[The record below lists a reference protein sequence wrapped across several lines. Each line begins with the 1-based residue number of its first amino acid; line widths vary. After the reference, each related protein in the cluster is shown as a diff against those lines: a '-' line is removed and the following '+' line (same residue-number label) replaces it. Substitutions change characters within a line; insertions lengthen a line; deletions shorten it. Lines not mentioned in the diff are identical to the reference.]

1 MTAAQSSALYI
12 LLAGKQCGDS
22 RAAALET
29 YKSKLLLDDIM
40 KAVQVRFVSAEIA
53 AFNAR
58 DEHLEKQLRLTDPTL
73 QAAEIIKD
81 VRDRLKKAHASG
93 PSYDDD
99 PLAGLVNVTWAQD
112 EEVVHERLAKFLA
125 AVREKIR
132 NAQRKG
138 VSYYDLERQ
147 IMAAKIGFD

>member
-1 MTAAQSSALYI
+1 
-12 LLAGKQCGDS
+12 
-22 RAAALET
+22 
-29 YKSKLLLDDIM
+29 M
-40 KAVQVRFVSAEIA
+40 KAVPVKFVSAEIA

-58 DEHLEKQLRLTDPTL
+58 DEHLEVRMLLHDGKDKQLVKQLRLTDPTL
-73 QAAEIIKD
+73 QAAEIIKE
-81 VRDRLKKAHASG
+81 VRDKLKKAHGSG

-99 PLAGLVNVTWAQD
+99 PLAGLVNVTWTQD
-112 EEVVHERLAKFLA
+112 EEMVHERLAKFLA

-147 IMAAKIGFD
+147 VKSAKISFD